1 MPRETPAEA
10 RALASTCQRVKY
22 SPSTVMLDWKLKHM
36 PRPAEGGSGAFAVLV
51 LKLESTMVP
60 KIPGV
65 AVSRVDFAWK
75 NLSDILITVCV

>member
-1 MPRETPAEA
+1 MAGGRVTPKEDVGAHRNGRLVWPPATWHE
-10 RALASTCQRVKY
+10 L
-22 SPSTVMLDWKLKHM
+22 